1 MEETN
6 RSGRIFLSSRAYWA
20 FWGVCTGLVSIVFD
34 RLIDHHSES
43 PLRMLFDV
51 AGFVAVGV
59 LIGPVM
65 SKPLAQ
71 LSRVR
76 LALLVGAILI
86 FACILWRMA
95 TGR

>member
-1 MEETN
+1 
-6 RSGRIFLSSRAYWA
+6 
-20 FWGVCTGLVSIVFD
+20 
-34 RLIDHHSES
+34 
-43 PLRMLFDV
+43 MLFDV